1 MANLKER
8 LLGLIDNGTSAALN
22 LVDKMNETINS
33 IDWDEQFESLNT
45 VKDSLLKK
53 GNELLGEFNEL
64 MKQVKNN
71 ISDFEVTVPFDESL
85 GEKFESKIEDGK
97 LIVEVTFKDEH
108 TERSNKTAVTIP
120 QNCDVEKKTEKY
132 NAVTKTMTVIIPKV
146 INEPKEEVKTE
157 KKKSTRYKV
166 SRVAATKKEAKEET
180 SPAQE
185 AASKLLKKFRENSA
199 KAATKVVQQSRA
211 ANGRFV
217 KRTPSEN

>member
-85 GEKFESKIEDGK
+85 GT
-97 LIVEVTFKDEH
+97 LRRRP
-108 TERSNKTAVTIP
+108 RSIT
-120 QNCDVEKKTEKY
+120 Q
-132 NAVTKTMTVIIPKV
+132 
-146 INEPKEEVKTE
+146 
-157 KKKSTRYKV
+157 
-166 SRVAATKKEAKEET
+166 
-180 SPAQE
+180 SPR
-185 AASKLLKKFRENSA
+185 L
-199 KAATKVVQQSRA
+199 
-211 ANGRFV
+211 
-217 KRTPSEN
+217 